1 MFEGKR
7 KSEEWAW
14 MSLEPLTRDFTVE
27 VPEL

>member
-14 MSLEPLTRDFTVE
+14 MSLEPLTRDFTVG
-27 VPEL
+27 VLEL